1 MRSRFDEQL
10 AQLERELIE
19 MGALCEE
26 SIALAAKSLGDGS
39 LARQV
44 APPVSYTHLTL
55 PTTPY
60 V

>member
-44 APPVSYTHLTL
+44 GDAEFQIESGCQ
-55 PTTPY
+55 
-60 V
+60 

>member
-26 SIALAAKSLGDGS
+26 GIALAAKSLGDGS
-39 LARQV
+39 CLL
-44 APPVSYTHLTL
+44 YTS
-55 PTTPY
+55 PSPRD
-60 V
+60 